1 MEASNKATDYLP
13 NLGGELLQQIPLAGN
28 PINKKHACWQILK
41 PVSDGFELNEEA
53 LFHVFCH
60 PDVID
65 NPVMI
70 ISVAG
75 AMREGKSFLLN
86 LFLMYL
92 ESGMSKDWLSDE
104 EKVIPQKFEWK
115 AGVERTTLGVYLWNK
130 PYFITSAG
138 GTKITVL
145 LMDTQGAFDRD
156 GKRVSNDIF
165 AFSTLLSSVQIY
177 NIHHHINENHL
188 QPLSVFSL
196 YAAEKSKLSGR
207 KLDVAPF
214 QKLLFVVRDWQANN
228 PKFSFGIK
236 GGKKYVTENIL
247 AVKPGDKK
255 DVIVVRKGIQSA
267 FQNIDCCLLPYPG
280 DCVAGNSEDV
290 DETSVQVKDMPP
302 SFRQVIAELVSHL
315 FHPKSGVIK
324 TFNGEEIKG
333 KDFINLASK
342 LCEVLNDKTLSQP
355 HAAIQAEITV
365 KAQNVCASLLREYHI
380 QMEKNL
386 KTYISTKQLKSL
398 HDAAKR
404 VVLGKFQKKLA
415 AEDKAI
421 VDLYN
426 QQLDEELE
434 NSFPSY
440 WQKCHMIQRKIR
452 KNFTKVQQEAFNAYK
467 ANIDKG
473 ASKSESQ
480 TLAVSYLLANVPKV
494 EQLCKEYQDKLIKQI
509 TNLSA
514 PRKTLMGM
522 FKDIAEDCVTTYKN
536 DMRLLKSSINAE
548 DDLTELHL
556 TYKRRALDNF
566 KEKSKQN
573 IKTSDI
579 IIMKTP
585 IDEQEIELA
594 SAIDQEFAIIKNK
607 KPDSDNCSIPDT
619 DNDNAD
625 HELMIHCAVL
635 KTIYNSYM
643 SKMKEGR
650 SDLKLE
656 DSILLSK
663 DISIVEEEYS
673 VFAAKMQQRKGLYRA
688 STYGAKLYSNLLL
701 KFFVSIPGIHD
712 DK

>member
-13 NLGGELLQQIPLAGN
+13 NLGGELLQQIPLTSN

-92 ESGMSKDWLSDE
+92 ESGMSKDWLSNE

-156 GKRVSNDIF
+156 GNQLSNDIF

-247 AVKPGDKK
+247 AVKPGEKK

-302 SFRQVIAELVSHL
+302 SFRQVITELVSHL

-355 HAAIQAEITV
+355 HATIQAEITV

-386 KTYISTKQLKSL
+386 KTCISKKQLKSL
-398 HDAAKR
+398 HDAVKR

-440 WQKCHMIQRKIR
+440 WHKCHMIQRKLR
-452 KNFTKVQQEAFNAYK
+452 QNFKKVQQEAFNAYK
-467 ANIDKG
+467 ANIEKG

-522 FKDIAEDCVTTYKN
+522 FKEIAEDCVTTYKN
-536 DMRLLKSSINAE
+536 DMRLLKVCEKNMFRTKILIELLYTDFLQSSINAE

-625 HELMIHCAVL
+625 HEVSTTMFVQNNVL
-635 KTIYNSYM
+635 VAKT
-643 SKMKEGR
+643 
-650 SDLKLE
+650 L
-656 DSILLSK
+656 
-663 DISIVEEEYS
+663 
-673 VFAAKMQQRKGLYRA
+673 
-688 STYGAKLYSNLLL
+688 TYLFQIQTGKHNT
-701 KFFVSIPGIHD
+701 
-712 DK
+712 